1 MVLRQPHVPAR
12 EDTLNRREM
21 LALLTGLLGAVS
33 MPSIAD
39 AQAAAEFPQRPIRLI
54 VPFSAGGVTD
64 IVGRQWADRMRG
76 PLGSVVIENRGGGG
90 GVIGTLDG
98 ARAEPDGHT
107 LILGNTSIM
116 VLNPMT
122 MSKLRYDPAK
132 DFTQIAILCVAATAM
147 VVNAS
152 LPVKSLGELIAYAR
166 ANPNTL
172 SYGSAGTGTMTHL
185 AGEKFKQLT
194 GLGDIAHV
202 PYKGAGP
209 GIADLV
215 SGHIPLMT
223 PNITGQILEF
233 HRAGAIR
240 ILAVNAPERL
250 KAAPEIPTAIEEGLP
265 GMIGMLFVSIAA
277 PAATPRP
284 IVDKIAA
291 ATRAEMADP
300 AFQKVLIDAGLE
312 AIPNSDPDHARKF
325 LAEEHDRW
333 LPVITA
339 TGLKAE

>member
-1 MVLRQPHVPAR
+1 M
-12 EDTLNRREM
+12 NRRNL
-21 LALLTGLLGAVS
+21 LALLGAAS
-33 MPSIAD
+33 LPSLAR
-39 AQAAAEFPQRPIRLI
+39 AQAQAQVLAPYPQRPSKLM

-64 IVGRQWADRMRG
+64 IVGRQWAERMKG
-76 PLGSVVIENRGGGG
+76 PLGSIYIENRGGGG
-90 GVIGTLDG
+90 GVPGTIEV
-98 ARAEPDGHT
+98 ARAEPDGST

-122 MSKLRYDPAK
+122 MSRLRYDPDK
-132 DFTQIAILCVAATAM
+132 DFIPIAILCVAATAM

-152 LPVKSLGELIAYAR
+152 LPVKSLRELIAYIQ
-166 ANPNTL
+166 ANPGKL

-185 AGEKFKQLT
+185 AGEKFKLLT
-194 GLGDIAHV
+194 GATDIAHV

-209 GIADLV
+209 GLSDLV
-215 SGHIPLMT
+215 SGHIPMMT

-233 HRAGAIR
+233 HKAGAVR

-284 IVDKIAA
+284 IIDKIAA
-291 ATRAEMADP
+291 ATRGVMADP
-300 AFQKVLIDAGLE
+300 EFQKVLQEAGLE
-312 AIPNSDPDHARKF
+312 AIPNSDTDHARKF
-325 LAEEHDRW
+325 LAEEHERW
-333 LPVITA
+333 LPVIKA
-339 TGLKAE
+339 TGLKTE